1 MALAPR
7 LEIRQGQSLVMTP
20 QLQQAIKL
28 LQLSNIE
35 LSNFVEQELEKNPL
49 LDRDER
55 ADIPDIA
62 AESADRERADAS
74 GDTGADSGG
83 DPGGDTGGDAGG
95 DDGFSD
101 ADTGQLSL
109 NDASPAS
116 EMDSGFEDMY
126 PDDTGSDRTGA
137 AGAEGDATPAALGGS
152 DWSASGGSGAGGAAP
167 DGDLDLESRL
177 TRDQT
182 LHEFLTEQ
190 LDVSVFDPAKR
201 LIGRFL
207 IDCVDDAGYLRF
219 EDGIDGLAD
228 IADRLGVALEDVEG
242 MLTVM
247 QGFEPTGVMA
257 RSLKECMALQLA
269 EQDRLDPAM
278 QCFLDNLELVARR
291 DLAQLCKLCGVDEE
305 DIRDMIAEIRALDP
319 RPGLTFGGETAAPVV
334 PDVFVRAAQGGGWTV
349 ELNTETLP
357 RVLVNQQYYATV
369 SGAAQNKDDKLYLSD
384 CLQSANWLVK
394 SLDQRARTILKVSRE
409 IVRQQDGFFAH
420 GVSHLRPLNLKTIA
434 DAIDMHESTVSRV
447 TSNKFMATSRGVFE
461 LKYFFTSAISST
473 DGGDAHSAEA
483 VRHRIREL
491 IDSESPKK
499 ILSDDKIVEMLKLSG
514 IDIARRTVAKYREAM
529 NIPSSV
535 ERRRQKKL
543 SA

>member
-55 ADIPDIA
+55 ADIPDMA
-62 AESADRERADAS
+62 TESADRERADAS
-74 GDTGADSGG
+74 GDTGAESGG
-83 DPGGDTGGDAGG
+83 DTGGDTGGDAGG

-369 SGAAQNKDDKLYLSD
+369 SGATQNKDDKLYLSD